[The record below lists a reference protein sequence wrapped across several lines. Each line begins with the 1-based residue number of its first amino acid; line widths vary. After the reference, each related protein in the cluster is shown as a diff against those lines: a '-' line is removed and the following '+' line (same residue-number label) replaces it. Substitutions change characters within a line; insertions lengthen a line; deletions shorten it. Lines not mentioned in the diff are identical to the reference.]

1 MNNKSILIGIPVK
14 NTGKY
19 LENLLNQITS
29 QDYDLSKITVIL
41 LEGDSNDDSY
51 DICKCIVKKYLNL
64 SIIVDKLDLGY
75 DLEHSQLRYSHDK
88 FPNRIKNLVISRNYI
103 VNNYL
108 KQNDYLWW
116 VDSDFEYIP
125 SDTINKFIECDKDVI
140 IPKLTHDKW
149 GYHDCGSVV
158 IEDGKQYR
166 FQFIDRDIVKLD
178 RADTHCFIK
187 RHVFDANIK
196 YTYIDK
202 EYFDGCGGHQFCY
215 SDGTQ
220 FAFDCISNGFEIYG
234 ANNIVI
240 KHHNV

>member
-1 MNNKSILIGIPVK
+1 MNKHILIGIPVK

-19 LENLLNQITS
+19 LDNLLNQIVL

-51 DICKCIVKKYLNL
+51 EICKCLTKKYLNL
-64 SIIVDKLDLGY
+64 SIILDKLDLGY
-75 DLEHSQLRYSHDK
+75 DLDHSKLRYDRDK

-103 VNNYL
+103 VENYL

-125 SDTINKFIECDKDVI
+125 SDTINKFIQHNKDVI
-140 IPKLTHDKW
+140 IPKLTHDMW
-149 GYHDCGSVV
+149 GYHDCGSV
-158 IEDGKQYR
+158 IIKDEKQYR
-166 FQFIDRDIVKLD
+166 FQFIDNDIVKLD

-187 RHVFDANIK
+187 RCVFDAGIR
-196 YTYIDK
+196 YTFIDK
-202 EYFDGCGGHQFCY
+202 EYFDGCGGYQSCY

-220 FAFDCISNGFEIYG
+220 FAFDCISSGFEIYG
-234 ANNIVI
+234 ANNIII

>member
-1 MNNKSILIGIPVK
+1 MNKSILIGIPVK

-19 LENLLNQITS
+19 LDNLFYQIVS
-29 QDYDLSKITVIL
+29 QNYDLSKITVVL

-51 DICKCIVKKYLNL
+51 EVCKQLSKKYLEL
-64 SIIVDKLDLGY
+64 SIILDKLDLGY
-75 DLEHSQLRYSHDK
+75 DLDHSELRYSIDK

-103 VNNYL
+103 VDHYL
-108 KQNDYLWW
+108 KQNDYIWW
-116 VDSDFEYIP
+116 VDSDFEHIP
-125 SDTINKFIECDKDVI
+125 PDTINKFVEYNKDVI

-158 IEDGKQYR
+158 IKDGNQHR
-166 FQFIDRDIVKLD
+166 FQFINEDLVKLD
-178 RADTHCFIK
+178 RSDTHCFIK
-187 RHVFDANIK
+187 RCVFDANIR
-196 YTYIDK
+196 YTFINK
-202 EYFDGCGGHQFCY
+202 EYFDGCGGHQLCY

-220 FAFDCISNGFEIYG
+220 FSFDCISNGFEVYG